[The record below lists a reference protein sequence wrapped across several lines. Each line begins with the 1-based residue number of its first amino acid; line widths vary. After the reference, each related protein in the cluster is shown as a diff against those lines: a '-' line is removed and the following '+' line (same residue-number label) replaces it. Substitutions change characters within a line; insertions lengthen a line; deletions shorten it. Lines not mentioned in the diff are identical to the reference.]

1 MKRILKNKK
10 VAFMVVLAAVLL
22 VILELTY
29 VTSDHKDV
37 PINDHITASGS
48 E

>member
-1 MKRILKNKK
+1 MKRLIKNKK
-10 VAFMVVLAAVLL
+10 LAVMVVLAAVLL

-29 VTSDHKDV
+29 ATSDHKDI
-37 PINDHITASGS
+37 PTNDHITASGA

>member
-1 MKRILKNKK
+1 MKRPLKNKK
-10 VAFMVVLAAVLL
+10 LAIMVVLAAVLL

-37 PINDHITASGS
+37 PTNDHKTASGS